1 MEDLKHDA
9 QGVQIVLIVIN
20 QQDRINAVASLL
32 LTDIKVLLVLE
43 PGGVEDELLRNSW
56 FIRRWRLLK
65 ITILLPP
72 YLDFLHTHS
81 QMLLFIVFH

>member
-43 PGGVEDELLRNSW
+43 PGGVEDELLRNS
-56 FIRRWRLLK
+56 
-65 ITILLPP
+65 
-72 YLDFLHTHS
+72 
-81 QMLLFIVFH
+81 